1 MNPLMLARL
10 GLMGAGKIPGFL
22 GRSGPLFRGTG
33 WRKGAK
39 GVEDVVRAAQPEH
52 TLRYTPVRPLK
63 RSYKGRRYGET
74 TGEKSFGGVPR
85 VTTGGTRGAQTITHA
100 RQPAVTRQLP
110 AGYIRR
116 KPVRSA
122 VYGGLG
128 AGAVGLG
135 AYPFI
140 AGDEEPPID
149 PTRAMAGGEPWAAPS
164 DMLTF
169 AQQEAVRA
177 AKGEAMM
184 SDMLTKG
191 FLISAAGG
199 NPDKFFDR
207 GLEVMKQ
214 TQAFQQ
220 DKQFAK
226 VVTAVYKK
234 GDMPKNA
241 RDAYERLAPLVGP
254 EKAATLSGHQLG
266 MEPGK
271 TKEERAWNRIMEI
284 AQTGDIEGAAAE
296 LVAAWRSGLL
306 KNQFTYITDYKA
318 QLQKARETL
327 ANLSGGAGY
336 AEGVTD
342 IRVASA

>member
-1 MNPLMLARL
+1 MNPLMLLRAGLL
-10 GLMGAGKIPGFL
+10 GVGKIPGFL

-39 GVEDVVRAAQPEH
+39 GTATVRPPTMAP
-52 TLRYTPVRPLK
+52 YTPVARTK
-63 RSYKGRRYGET
+63 YKGKRPKYEPIT
-74 TGEKSFGGVPR
+74 PPTGTPPYSPLYTDPATV
-85 VTTGGTRGAQTITHA
+85 V
-100 RQPAVTRQLP
+100 RQQ
-110 AGYIRR
+110 AGYLRR

-140 AGDEEPPID
+140 GGDEEPPIG
-149 PTRAMAGGEPWAAPS
+149 PTRAMATGEPWAAPS

-169 AQQEAVRA
+169 AEQEAARVV
-177 AKGEAMM
+177 KGEAMM

-199 NPDKFFDR
+199 NPNKFFDM

-220 DKQFAK
+220 DKQFAD

-241 RDAYERLAPLVGP
+241 REAYERLAPLVGP

-271 TKEERAWNRIMEI
+271 TKEERAWRKIEDMAIM
-284 AQTGDIEGAAAE
+284 GDIEGAAAA

-306 KNQFTYITDYKA
+306 KNPATHITNYDA
-318 QLQKARETL
+318 QMDRARETL
-327 ANLSGGAGY
+327 QGVMSGGAGY
-336 AEGVTD
+336 AEGVQN
-342 IRVASA
+342 IRAASA